1 MASMQPH
8 ALDQLWATVSS
19 RKGADPASSWT
30 AKLLSKGVNKCA
42 QKVGEEATEVVIEA
56 ASGNAAGVVSE
67 SADLLY
73 HLEVLW
79 AATGVEPEQVY
90 AELRRREGTSGIA
103 EKAARPSPRRQ
114 HLFRRQSPFAPPP
127 DRAGGAYPRLEVP
140 IDEPRP
146 STAERGIGAP
156 EARVVALDDG
166 DMSRHRRFVRPR
178 RRSAASR
185 RPFSA
190 TRGSAST

>member
-1 MASMQPH
+1 MIEQ
-8 ALDQLWATVSS
+8 T
-19 RKGADPASSWT
+19 AD
-30 AKLLSKGVNKCA
+30 KIA

-103 EKAARPSPRRQ
+103 EKAARPK
-114 HLFRRQSPFAPPP
+114 
-127 DRAGGAYPRLEVP
+127 G
-140 IDEPRP
+140 
-146 STAERGIGAP
+146 
-156 EARVVALDDG
+156 
-166 DMSRHRRFVRPR
+166 
-178 RRSAASR
+178 
-185 RPFSA
+185 
-190 TRGSAST
+190 

>member
-90 AELRRREGTSGIA
+90 AELRRRV
-103 EKAARPSPRRQ
+103 RR
-114 HLFRRQSPFAPPP
+114 
-127 DRAGGAYPRLEVP
+127 
-140 IDEPRP
+140 
-146 STAERGIGAP
+146 
-156 EARVVALDDG
+156 
-166 DMSRHRRFVRPR
+166 RHRRHPVD
-178 RRSAASR
+178 RSFHRAEK
-185 RPFSA
+185 PSA
-190 TRGSAST
+190 RGGDTRF

>member
-90 AELRRREGTSGIA
+90 AELRRRGHRVARHPDGGRRR
-103 EKAARPSPRRQ
+103 AAR
-114 HLFRRQSPFAPPP
+114 
-127 DRAGGAYPRLEVP
+127 RARIGVRGER
-140 IDEPRP
+140 
-146 STAERGIGAP
+146 TA
-156 EARVVALDDG
+156 
-166 DMSRHRRFVRPR
+166 
-178 RRSAASR
+178 
-185 RPFSA
+185 
-190 TRGSAST
+190 

>member
-1 MASMQPH
+1 QKSKAIALLQRVHATREAIAAAAVDNTSHTMASMQPH

-103 EKAARPSPRRQ
+103 EKAARPK
-114 HLFRRQSPFAPPP
+114 
-127 DRAGGAYPRLEVP
+127 G
-140 IDEPRP
+140 
-146 STAERGIGAP
+146 
-156 EARVVALDDG
+156 
-166 DMSRHRRFVRPR
+166 
-178 RRSAASR
+178 
-185 RPFSA
+185 
-190 TRGSAST
+190 

>member
-1 MASMQPH
+1 MAAQSASSEPH
-8 ALDQLWATVSS
+8 ALDALWATVES
-19 RKGADPASSWT
+19 RRGADPSSSWT

-56 ASGNAAGVVSE
+56 AVGNKAGVVSE

-103 EKAARPSPRRQ
+103 EKAARPK
-114 HLFRRQSPFAPPP
+114 
-127 DRAGGAYPRLEVP
+127 G
-140 IDEPRP
+140 
-146 STAERGIGAP
+146 
-156 EARVVALDDG
+156 
-166 DMSRHRRFVRPR
+166 
-178 RRSAASR
+178 
-185 RPFSA
+185 
-190 TRGSAST
+190 

>member
-103 EKAARPSPRRQ
+103 EKAARPSN
-114 HLFRRQSPFAPPP
+114 LKVASTCGPP
-127 DRAGGAYPRLEVP
+127 AGNNTG
-140 IDEPRP
+140 
-146 STAERGIGAP
+146 
-156 EARVVALDDG
+156 
-166 DMSRHRRFVRPR
+166 
-178 RRSAASR
+178 
-185 RPFSA
+185 
-190 TRGSAST
+190 TRGAFTSRVFARCSPRISKRGTVSQSQW

>member
-56 ASGNAAGVVSE
+56 ASGNAAGVMSE

-103 EKAARPSPRRQ
+103 EKAARPKS
-114 HLFRRQSPFAPPP
+114 
-127 DRAGGAYPRLEVP
+127 
-140 IDEPRP
+140 
-146 STAERGIGAP
+146 
-156 EARVVALDDG
+156 
-166 DMSRHRRFVRPR
+166 
-178 RRSAASR
+178 
-185 RPFSA
+185 
-190 TRGSAST
+190 

>member
-56 ASGNAAGVVSE
+56 AVGNKAGVVSE

-79 AATGVEPEQVY
+79 AATGVAPSDVW
-90 AELRRREGTSGIA
+90 AELARREGVSGVA
-103 EKAARPSPRRQ
+103 EKASRPKN
-114 HLFRRQSPFAPPP
+114 
-127 DRAGGAYPRLEVP
+127 
-140 IDEPRP
+140 
-146 STAERGIGAP
+146 
-156 EARVVALDDG
+156 
-166 DMSRHRRFVRPR
+166 
-178 RRSAASR
+178 
-185 RPFSA
+185 
-190 TRGSAST
+190 